1 MNILYITSPKN
12 RKMKSVLTT
21 KTLTIENTEIT
32 PPKLDKNKKL
42 SAGIFNTQTKS
53 AVYIETPYLINPFGV
68 SCYEPTGGK
77 AAGDDTRTWSLSLKM
92 QGNNPESQ
100 EDVATLNKY
109 FKDLDE
115 KTIDYL
121 IANSKTLF
129 KKEYTESQRQI
140 VVDLLYNRCIKPSTG
155 PDGTVYPDKVTLKI
169 MKNEASLPDLL
180 VFKDSPQPIQ
190 LNSWEDLQGMVPKG
204 MAIKAI
210 LQPRFY
216 FVNGKAGVN
225 FRLMQIKLPNVE
237 RVGKPTVYA
246 FSDTFDASASVPV
259 APAASAASS
268 TEEEAAADS
277 EEEVE
282 EEVVEEEEEEE
293 ETA

>member
-1 MNILYITSPKN
+1 
-12 RKMKSVLTT
+12 MKSVLTT
-21 KTLTIENTEIT
+21 KTLIIENTEIT

-92 QGNNPESQ
+92 QGNTPESQ
-100 EDVATLNKY
+100 EDVAILNKY

-155 PDGTVYPDKVTLKI
+155 QDGTVYPDKITLKI

-190 LNSWEDLQGMVPKG
+190 LNSWEDLQGLIPKG

-246 FSDTFDASASVPV
+246 FSDTFDASATTALPSIDD
-259 APAASAASS
+259 S
-268 TEEEAAADS
+268 TAVSTSKAEEAAADS

-282 EEVVEEEEEEE
+282 EEEVEVEEEEEEE

>member
-1 MNILYITSPKN
+1 M
-12 RKMKSVLTT
+12 
-21 KTLTIENTEIT
+21 
-32 PPKLDKNKKL
+32 
-42 SAGIFNTQTKS
+42 
-53 AVYIETPYLINPFGV
+53 
-68 SCYEPTGGK
+68 
-77 AAGDDTRTWSLSLKM
+77 
-92 QGNNPESQ
+92 
-100 EDVATLNKY
+100 NKY

-155 PDGTVYPDKVTLKI
+155 PDGTVYPDKITLKI
-169 MKNEASLPDLL
+169 MKNEAGLPDLL
-180 VFKDSPQPIQ
+180 VFKDSPQPMQ
-190 LNSWEDLQGMVPKG
+190 LNSWEDLQSMVPKG

-216 FVNGKAGVN
+216 FVNGKAGIN
-225 FRLMQIKLPNVE
+225 FRLMQLKLPNVE
-237 RVGKPTVYA
+237 RVGKPTIYA
-246 FSDTFDASASVPV
+246 FSDTFDASASV
-259 APAASAASS
+259 
-268 TEEEAAADS
+268 AAAPKAIADTPKANAPDAAAEDS

-293 ETA
+293 EETA